1 MRHAAAHVAAGLVAL
16 LALTLI
22 AGRAQAGVEDDIH
35 QAEEA
40 RYDAMIRADGP
51 ALARVLADEF
61 LYHQPSGKVA
71 TKESYIASF
80 VSGDVKIKRAERYDV
95 TIHVYGDVATAM
107 GSTVVD
113 VEMKGEAR
121 VVDLRYL
128 NVWVLRDGRWQC
140 VARQSAIKPK

>member
-1 MRHAAAHVAAGLVAL
+1 MRHAAAHVAAGVGAL
-16 LALTLI
+16 LALTLV
-22 AGRAQAGVEDDIH
+22 AGRTQAGVEDDIH

-40 RYDAMIRADGP
+40 RYDAMMRADGP

-71 TKESYIASF
+71 TKASYIASF

-95 TIHVYGDVATAM
+95 KIQVYGDVATAM

>member
-1 MRHAAAHVAAGLVAL
+1 MRHRAHIAAGLAAL

-71 TKESYIASF
+71 TKASYIASF
-80 VSGDVKIKRAERYDV
+80 ESGDVKIKRAERYDV
-95 TIHVYGDVATAM
+95 KIQVYGDVATAM

-113 VEMKGEAR
+113 LEMKGEAR